1 MIKTF
6 QIEYVRAVINYYL
19 KKNRDN
25 TDYFSD
31 LDVSLYSFYEHL
43 TTDDEINRYVEL
55 YKQLLQEQNH
65 QDMIGVGI
73 LSITDSPNIMN
84 IKTSFI
90 TPFEW
95 GGVIRTNLYNRDKM
109 LETLYKLLTEAKG
122 KCYDVAQF
130 DNGKLFV
137 VGTPTRDNLFLQS
150 GDYVGDLEN
159 STKTVMQLLSVFLS
173 QTLINTYPEYVYAS
187 NNGKLYEYTKVVD
200 ENNIVSYVL
209 NDDSDIPQHN
219 SFEKYCVS
227 LSFDDIKVNQP
238 YVLNAE
244 DYCEITFGGS
254 GTLASHSVMLGNK
267 LTKVGIYKK
276 KIEGETDYNF
286 STITHYY
293 LDPLELPSGNSLS
306 DIDTLLKSNNFISKN
321 HNQSMTLTL
330 NYAFILDTDVAL
342 IKEWFMFSRY
352 GISARDSGGNF
363 TSETITPNL
372 IYHINEFIACWGVV
386 NINGFDAKI
395 SGNIE
400 IENSESDVLTIK
412 VPMQIQEMGESK

>member
-1 MIKTF
+1 
-6 QIEYVRAVINYYL
+6 
-19 KKNRDN
+19 
-25 TDYFSD
+25 
-31 LDVSLYSFYEHL
+31 
-43 TTDDEINRYVEL
+43 
-55 YKQLLQEQNH
+55 
-65 QDMIGVGI
+65 
-73 LSITDSPNIMN
+73 
-84 IKTSFI
+84 
-90 TPFEW
+90 
-95 GGVIRTNLYNRDKM
+95 
-109 LETLYKLLTEAKG
+109 
-122 KCYDVAQF
+122 
-130 DNGKLFV
+130 
-137 VGTPTRDNLFLQS
+137 
-150 GDYVGDLEN
+150 
-159 STKTVMQLLSVFLS
+159 MQLLSVFLS
-173 QTLINTYPEYVYAS
+173 QTLISTYPDYVYAS

-200 ENNIVSYVL
+200 ENNVVSYVR

-227 LSFDDIKVNQP
+227 LSFDDIKCNQP
-238 YVLNAE
+238 FVLNAE

-372 IYHINEFIACWGVV
+372 IYHIDEFIACWGVV